1 MHDEVYQLL
10 DKYHTLEHTTI
21 DDVRK
26 ARAEGKVVR
35 IVPSKIVYKRKLNED
50 GTVDRH
56 KSRWCACEAKGR
68 FSVENTFSP
77 AISIESVRI
86 LFVLAAVNDMDI
98 DTLDVAGAYL
108 VGDRPDDEDVIFMRM
123 PVGLDDVQQENRDR
137 GLAHDPRLD
146 YHDERGRPKYYRVTH
161 NLYGLQSAGAV
172 FYRYAKKWLTA
183 ELGFEQSVVD
193 PCIFHKQ
200 TEKGLCIVGLYV
212 DDMLVLTPDPAIKS
226 WFMDEF
232 ETKFD
237 QSPQGGDQSFLSIS
251 YRRQGRKIHLNV
263 PKLWLALDG
272 LVSKHELP
280 RARGAPLP
288 ENAFELLAAEV
299 SDDNLTDYRYTIPR
313 LQKTSATFAPSLGL
327 PCGACMQHVPPKRSR
342 SRR

>member
-1 MHDEVYQLL
+1 M
-10 DKYHTLEHTTI
+10 
-21 DDVRK
+21 
-26 ARAEGKVVR
+26 
-35 IVPSKIVYKRKLNED
+35 
-50 GTVDRH
+50 
-56 KSRWCACEAKGR
+56 
-68 FSVENTFSP
+68 
-77 AISIESVRI
+77 
-86 LFVLAAVNDMDI
+86 
-98 DTLDVAGAYL
+98 
-108 VGDRPDDEDVIFMRM
+108 
-123 PVGLDDVQQENRDR
+123 QQENRDR

-280 RARGAPLP
+280 
-288 ENAFELLAAEV
+288 
-299 SDDNLTDYRYTIPR
+299 
-313 LQKTSATFAPSLGL
+313 
-327 PCGACMQHVPPKRSR
+327 
-342 SRR
+342 